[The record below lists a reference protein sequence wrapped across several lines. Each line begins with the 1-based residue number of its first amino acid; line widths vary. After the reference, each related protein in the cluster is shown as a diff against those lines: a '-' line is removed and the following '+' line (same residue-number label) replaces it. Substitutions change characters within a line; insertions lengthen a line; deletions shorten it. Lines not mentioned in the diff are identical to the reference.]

1 MRIKPHAD
9 LIATEPLSMSV
20 PIVQIQYQQLEQL
33 AQRFAKQQ
41 TQVQAILQSLRQT
54 IQALEHGGWMGDAAT
69 ACFKEFHA
77 EIVPAYCK
85 LQHVFSESQT
95 SLNQIAQL
103 FHEAEAEAAG
113 LFRGEMAQAVG
124 NASPWQILNHL
135 ETNLSEQLSRFQPE
149 TLEHML
155 GAIDPQS
162 FDITTVLALIE
173 NASLVERQAIL
184 QNPEVLNLIRASAGD
199 QAYIVMAVLSIGSFR
214 WLASQQGADGCI
226 AIFLTDPLTHEPRTN
241 NFAQWICTVPNSNE
255 PSSQISPPNPL
266 TGSMNCWEFVLFSAF
281 LGGNITYDELD
292 AVYSEV
298 GTPITLEEHKQ
309 AIYTALGGEHSTEWN
324 PCNDIPAGSI
334 IFFDDGS
341 NPIAHVAIAT
351 GREINGSPE
360 LISLW
365 DRPNTIDSVQF
376 TTIEALN
383 GSDYTINV
391 APNPWL
397 ND

>member
-1 MRIKPHAD
+1 
-9 LIATEPLSMSV
+9 MSV

-41 TQVQAILQSLRQT
+41 TEVQAILHSLKQT

-69 ACFKEFHA
+69 VCFKEFHA
-77 EIVPAYCK
+77 EIVPACCR
-85 LQHVFSESQT
+85 LVDVFRESQT
-95 SLNQIAQL
+95 SLNQIAKL
-103 FHEAEAEAAG
+103 FHEAEAEAAA

-124 NASPWQILNHL
+124 NASPWQFLNNL
-135 ETNLSEQLSRFQPE
+135 ETSLSEQLSRLQPE

-155 GAIDPQS
+155 GALDPQS
-162 FDITTVLALIE
+162 FDITMVLAMIE
-173 NASLVERQAIL
+173 NASLAERQAIL
-184 QNPEVLNLIRASAGD
+184 QNPEVVDLIRANAGD
-199 QAYIVMAVLSIGSFR
+199 QAYVVMAALSIGSFR

-241 NFAQWICTVPNSNE
+241 NFAQWICTIPNPDD

-281 LGGNITYDELD
+281 LGGNISYDELD

-298 GTPITLEEHKQ
+298 GTPITLEEHKR
-309 AIYTALGGEHSTEWN
+309 AIYTALGGEGSTEWN
-324 PCNDIPAGSI
+324 PCDAILAGSI
-334 IFFDDGS
+334 VFFDDGS
-341 NPIAHVAIAT
+341 NPTAHVAIAT

-360 LISLW
+360 IISLW
-365 DRPNTIDSVQF
+365 DRPNNIDSVQF
-376 TTIEALN
+376 TSIAALN
-383 GSDYTINV
+383 SSDYTISV
-391 APNPWL
+391 TPNPWL

>member
-1 MRIKPHAD
+1 
-9 LIATEPLSMSV
+9 MSV

-41 TQVQAILQSLRQT
+41 IQVQAILQSLKQT

-69 ACFKEFHA
+69 ACFKEFYT
-77 EIVPAYCK
+77 EVVPAYCK
-85 LQHVFSESQT
+85 LQHVFCESQT
-95 SLNQIAQL
+95 SLNQIAKL
-103 FHEAEAEAAG
+103 FHEAEAEAAA

-124 NASPWQILNHL
+124 NVSPWQFLNNL
-135 ETNLSEQLSRFQPE
+135 ETSLAEQPSRLQPE

-155 GAIDPQS
+155 GALDPQS
-162 FDITTVLALIE
+162 FDITMVLAMIE
-173 NASLVERQAIL
+173 NAPLNERQAIL
-184 QNPEVLNLIRASAGD
+184 QNPKVLNLIRASAGD
-199 QAYIVMAVLSIGSFR
+199 QAYVAMAALSIGSLR

-226 AIFLTDPLTHEPRTN
+226 AIFLTDPATHEPRTN
-241 NFAQWICTVPNSNE
+241 NFAQWICATPNPND

-298 GTPITLEEHKQ
+298 GIPITLEEHKQ
-309 AIYTALGGEHSTEWN
+309 AIYTALGGEHSTKWN

-334 IFFDDGS
+334 VFFESSG
-341 NPIAHVAIAT
+341 NPTAHVAIAT
-351 GREINGSPE
+351 GRELNGSPE

-365 DRPNTIDSVQF
+365 NEPNNIESVQF
-376 TTIEALN
+376 TSIAELN